1 MRIAAQGAKQA
12 AKQRS
17 TTAQS
22 RAAFTSSGRQS
33 TAAME
38 GRADAE
44 QQAAARIETGSRGR
58 PKRDA
63 GRAQRM
69 RPGKCTGRRPKAP
82 EKAPEGPKKRS
93 TAGSRKRRSADG
105 SRAGPRQPVRVARVA
120 IALPFA
126 EQPNNSTNGAGR
138 RSGQDASERVL
149 NEFAAR
155 AVPGG
160 RWVLLDKYR
169 PAYSVSPSEQ
179 TKSER
184 IKALKWGAPSHPTA
198 DGRPHEGRENNHNI
212 ENYGR
217 STRSRLEKTYW
228 NRGRPV

>member
-1 MRIAAQGAKQA
+1 MRKA
-12 AKQRS
+12 AKEGQKGTQEGRE
-17 TTAQS
+17 
-22 RAAFTSSGRQS
+22 GRQ
-33 TAAME
+33 
-38 GRADAE
+38 
-44 QQAAARIETGSRGR
+44 
-58 PKRDA
+58 
-63 GRAQRM
+63 
-69 RPGKCTGRRPKAP
+69 PGKCTGSRPKAP
-82 EKAPEGPKKRS
+82 ERAPEGPKMQS

-105 SRAGPRQPVRVARVA
+105 SRAGTRQAVMVARVA
-120 IALPFA
+120 ITLPFA
-126 EQPNNSTNGAGR
+126 EQPNNSPNGAGR
-138 RSGQDASERVL
+138 QSGQDASERDL

-169 PAYSVSPSEQ
+169 PAHSVSPSEQ
-179 TKSER
+179 TNSER

-228 NRGRPV
+228 NLGRQV